1 MDDKIEIK
9 DLTQGEPTATDWLIY
24 QSDDDGETYKAP
36 KSDIEGENAYVYV
49 AYADDEDGNGFT
61 NTFNESKDYIAVKS
75 TNTEIPAPV
84 ASDFAGLWKNY
95 KGAKGDD
102 GVAATATAGTTTTL
116 AAGQNA
122 KVTNVGTTSAAVFKF
137 EIPKGDKGDEE

>member
-9 DLTQGEPTATDWLIY
+9 DLTQGEPTNTDWLIY
-24 QSDDDGETYKAP
+24 QSSDNDEVYKAP
-36 KSDIEGENAYVYV
+36 KSDVEGEDAFVYI

-61 NTFNESKDYIAVKS
+61 NTFNENKDYIAVKS
-75 TNTEIPAPV
+75 TNTEIPSPQ

-102 GVAATATAGTTTTL
+102 GDAATATAGTTTTL
-116 AAGQNA
+116 NAA
-122 KVTNVGTTSAAVFKF
+122 
-137 EIPKGDKGDEE
+137 